1 MATSEKKTFLG
12 LKIPGDISEDLGI
25 DAKKHFRSKSQH
37 ILWIV
42 NEYLRENKNK
52 SLYLIAKN
60 KPYTKEDIQ
69 TMKDKYNINKKSN
82 KEVK

>member
-42 NEYLRENKNK
+42 NEYLLEIKSKTLSKETNK
-52 SLYLIAKN
+52 S
-60 KPYTKEDIQ
+60 YTKEDIQ
-69 TMKDKYNINKKSN
+69 TMKDKYNRNKKSN

>member
-1 MATSEKKTFLG
+1 METSEKKTFLG

-42 NEYLRENKNK
+42 NEYLLETSSKILSKERNKT
-52 SLYLIAKN
+52 
-60 KPYTKEDIQ
+60 YTKEDIQ
-69 TMKDKYNINKKSN
+69 TMKDKYNRNNKLK
-82 KEVK
+82 KEE

>member
-42 NEYLRENKNK
+42 NEYLLETSSKILSKERNKT
-52 SLYLIAKN
+52 
-60 KPYTKEDIQ
+60 YTKEDIQ
-69 TMKDKYNINKKSN
+69 TMKDKYNRNNKFK
-82 KEVK
+82 KEE

>member
-52 SLYLIAKN
+52 
-60 KPYTKEDIQ
+60 T
-69 TMKDKYNINKKSN
+69 
-82 KEVK
+82 

>member
-42 NEYLRENKNK
+42 NEYLLETSSKILSKERNKT
-52 SLYLIAKN
+52 
-60 KPYTKEDIQ
+60 YTKEDIQ
-69 TMKDKYNINKKSN
+69 TMKDKYNRNNKLKN
-82 KEVK
+82 QE

>member
-25 DAKKHFRSKSQH
+25 DAKKHFRNKSQH

-42 NEYLRENKNK
+42 NEYLLETSSKILSKERNKT
-52 SLYLIAKN
+52 
-60 KPYTKEDIQ
+60 YTKEDIQ
-69 TMKDKYNINKKSN
+69 TMKDKYNRNNKFK
-82 KEVK
+82 KEE

>member
-42 NEYLRENKNK
+42 NEYLLEIKSKALSKQTNK
-52 SLYLIAKN
+52 S
-60 KPYTKEDIQ
+60 YTREDIQ
-69 TMKDKYNINKKSN
+69 TMKDKYNRNKKSN
-82 KEVK
+82 KEEK